1 MDVAVNKPAKDFM
14 KNKFQEWYTEQ
25 VLKQLDGKDIAELET
40 TDIQPRNLSM
50 PVLKEVGAKWLVEMA
65 EYLSDNPQFVVNG
78 FIRSGITGALD
89 RAMEEEEEDD
99 EPDLTDEESVNSTSD
114 SELDTSDYKDIVH
127 LCMR

>member
-40 TDIQPRNLSM
+40 TDIQPIN
-50 PVLKEVGAKWLVEMA
+50 
-65 EYLSDNPQFVVNG
+65 LSDNPQFVVNG